1 MEGNQRVGRGRMGTM
16 WRLSWPAIIEQVLA
30 TMVSYV
36 DTAMVGAL
44 GAAATAAVSVN
55 AASLWLINGVLSG
68 VGVGFSVLVSH
79 AIGAGDDSRAR
90 AVIRQAVLGTLVCGC
105 AALLLYQLLAGFIP
119 LWLGA
124 EPDVYPQ
131 AVAYLRCYTAAMPFT
146 AAGLIFS
153 AVLRCMGN
161 SKAPLLFNTMANVL
175 NIILNFFFIYPTR
188 RGDFLGMRFA
198 IPGAGMGATGAAIA
212 SAIALTVSGAA
223 IFWCALRQ
231 GDRFRVSL
239 RAEGLRP
246 DRAILRQ
253 AVRLGLPSAAERAA
267 VNLGQ
272 IAMTALVAS
281 LGTVALAANQIATT
295 AEGLCYMP
303 AYGISYA
310 ATALVGQS
318 VGAQN
323 REDAEGYGTL
333 SGRLGFFLCLG
344 TGARLFLL
352 ARPLATLFNSDPA
365 VVDQAALVLRIVS
378 VAEPFFALSIV
389 FTGALRGG
397 QDVRVPM
404 AASLICVWGV
414 RIVLAP
420 ILVFVFRMGL
430 EAVWIAMSAD
440 LVLRGILCTVRWRSG
455 KWRRMCGLETAAV
468 K

>member
-1 MEGNQRVGRGRMGTM
+1 MEKSLKISTKTLRRGLAPAMALLLALTLTVSAGMWANSAALDDYFGRGARTITVVEGSGGWDRTYYP
-16 WRLSWPAIIEQVLA
+16 RLYANARESRAAAAALSRTVSDEGIVLLKNDGLLPLSPSA
-30 TMVSYV
+30 EISPFGLRYV
-36 DTAMVGAL
+36 DPYYGGAGSSAIDPGADYVVTAQEGLHRAFGRINAAL
-44 GAAATAAVSVN
+44 EEKLLQAYEPGTDPAGNPGITAAVP
-55 AASLWLINGVLSG
+55 LDGGEGVIHEFDSALYQGTESACSG
-68 VGVGFSVLVSH
+68 TVGVVFVGRRTGESADAH
-79 AIGAGDDSRAR
+79 AGAYSD
-90 AVIRQAVLGTLVCGC
+90 GTPHML
-105 AALLLYQLLAGFIP
+105 
-119 LWLGA
+119 
-124 EPDVYPQ
+124 
-131 AVAYLRCYTAAMPFT
+131 
-146 AAGLIFS
+146 
-153 AVLRCMGN
+153 
-161 SKAPLLFNTMANVL
+161 
-175 NIILNFFFIYPTR
+175 
-188 RGDFLGMRFA
+188 
-198 IPGAGMGATGAAIA
+198 
-212 SAIALTVSGAA
+212 ALT
-223 IFWCALRQ
+223 
-231 GDRFRVSL
+231 
-239 RAEGLRP
+239 
-246 DRAILRQ
+246 
-253 AVRLGLPSAAERAA
+253 AAERAA

-397 QDVRVPM
+397 QDVRFPM
-404 AASLICVWGV
+404 AASLICMWGV